1 MSTENRLVDEKPAT
15 LAEHIQFIKDATK
28 QVAIVP
34 HAWLDEWLKE
44 AERQEQT
51 IADSRAR
58 VEAMQKAGDAMHKRL
73 GSDIDYLRI
82 DAKAEAMRERDE
94 WISIADPDAHITE
107 PSCANAST
115 R

>member
-51 IADSRAR
+51 IADLRAR
-58 VEAMQKAGDAMHKRL
+58 VEAMQKAGKDLVVYHAMHLPRCKGRDTCTC
-73 GSDIDYLRI
+73 G
-82 DAKAEAMRERDE
+82 RDE
-94 WISIADPDAHITE
+94 AIAHMLFLCKPTTE
-107 PSCANAST
+107 TPT
-115 R
+115 DHGK